1 MHAFMQ
7 ISQISDMVDED
18 SVIAWFDDILVP
30 TIKRFQ
36 SLDTTSNLG
45 NYLVAYVGVS
55 SISEV

>member
-7 ISQISDMVDED
+7 IFQISDMVDED

-30 TIKRFQ
+30 TINNNQ
-36 SLDTTSNLG
+36 SSVTTSNLG
-45 NYLVAYVGVS
+45 NYLVAYVRVS